1 MSKLDLEEI
10 ESQLKKRL
18 EYPYLWM
25 RKQND
30 SWDNATRFIYKYPN
44 WDDFVKAME
53 KAWKKG
59 SFDKNSFSHYAMN
72 RWYNFWS
79 AQAAEQIFTELPGVA
94 PNPNPKED
102 QYDFRW
108 LGERFDLKTSV
119 FPKGYD
125 KEYALTLCSPDG
137 RESRALDFAKA
148 HPEHLIQ
155 WFYKNQSTQQ
165 RFHLKNRLFIVCYDE
180 QGAHYKLKSEITLLK
195 QAIENYMKERT
206 PADTF
211 SLYLEEGKETLADI
225 IWVEK

>member
-10 ESQLKKRL
+10 ESQLKTRL
-18 EYPYLWM
+18 KYPYIWM
-25 RKQND
+25 RKQSD
-30 SWDNATRFIYKYPN
+30 TWDNATRFIYKYPN
-44 WDDFVKAME
+44 WDDLVTTME
-53 KAWKKG
+53 AAWAKG
-59 SFDKNSFSHYAMN
+59 KFDKNSFSHYAMN

-79 AQAAEQIFTELPGVA
+79 AQAAEQIFTDLPGVA
-94 PNPNPKED
+94 PNPNPQED
-102 QYDFRW
+102 HYDFRW

-125 KEYALTLCSPDG
+125 REYA
-137 RESRALDFAKA
+137 FAKA

-155 WFYKNQSTQQ
+155 WFYKNQSTEQ

-180 QGAHYKLKSEITLLK
+180 QGEHYKLKAEITLLK

-211 SLYLEEGKETLADI
+211 SLSLEEGKETLADI